1 MKHYLLF
8 YTPTDRNAKISSEQL
23 WKYFPL
29 QTKDCTS
36 CYVSPEH
43 LLGKPNVLWSCF
55 FSLLIGSQGLQWL
68 SKCCPRPRPSSR
80 ASWENTASPCICLAT
95 PASWD
100 CLESPSSPTS
110 TTDSPRS
117 SWQAGTCSPSS
128 SHGWVLLKHHEIL
141 PLFTCSYAKALQ
153 IHRFIPIYRYFN
165 VPEVGFYVLTNTKT
179 VLLQLLPIK
188 FTKGILYT

>member
-8 YTPTDRNAKISSEQL
+8 YTPTDCNAKISSEQL

-36 CYVSPEH
+36 CLQSTFYESRMSSDLVS
-43 LLGKPNVLWSCF
+43 
-55 FSLLIGSQGLQWL
+55 FSLLIVSQGLQWL

-117 SWQAGTCSPSS
+117 SWQDGTCSPSS
-128 SHGWVLLKHHEIL
+128 SHGWVLLKHHEIF

-153 IHRFIPIYRYFN
+153 IHRFLQIYRHFN
-165 VPEVGFYVLTNTKT
+165 VPEVGFN
-179 VLLQLLPIK
+179 
-188 FTKGILYT
+188 